1 MADVKFVNQ
10 TERIPVKTL
19 YCIGRNYAAHA
30 SELNNPIPSAP
41 IVFIKPATTIISDGG
56 DVVIPAA
63 SNDVHHEV
71 EIVVLIGKAGKNIA
85 VETAREY
92 IAGYAVGIDV
102 TARDI
107 QSRAKEKSHPWAVAK
122 GYDTFAPLS
131 EFVAPDAIGNPDGIQ
146 LSLNVNGETR
156 QDGNSTNMLFPIPQ
170 LIAYLSG
177 IFTLQPGDLI
187 FTGTPEGV
195 AKMSAGDEVTA
206 SLENGLTTL
215 TVGVKGSD
223 S

>member
-1 MADVKFVNQ
+1 MADVNFVNKN
-10 TERIPVKTL
+10 EKIPVRTL

-41 IVFIKPATTIISDGG
+41 IVFIKPATTIIQNG
-56 DVVIPAA
+56 DDIVIPAA

-71 EIVVLIGKAGKNIA
+71 EIVVLIGKAGKDIS
-85 VETAREY
+85 VEAAGEH

-102 TARDI
+102 TARDV

-131 EFVAPDAIGNPDGIQ
+131 EFVAPAAIKNPAGIQ
-146 LSLNVNGETR
+146 LSLSVNGESR
-156 QDGNSTNMLFPIPQ
+156 QDGNSANMLFPIPQ
-170 LIAYLSG
+170 LIAYLSA

-187 FTGTPEGV
+187 FTGTPKGV
-195 AKMSAGDEVTA
+195 AKMSAGDKVTA

>member
-1 MADVKFVNQ
+1 MADVKFVNKSEK
-10 TERIPVKTL
+10 TPIKTL

-41 IVFIKPATTIISDGG
+41 IVFIKPATTIISDG
-56 DVVIPAA
+56 DDIVIPAA

-85 VETAREY
+85 VEAAGEH

-131 EFVAPDAIGNPDGIQ
+131 EFVSPNAIGNPNGIQ

-195 AKMSAGDEVTA
+195 AKMSAGDKVTA